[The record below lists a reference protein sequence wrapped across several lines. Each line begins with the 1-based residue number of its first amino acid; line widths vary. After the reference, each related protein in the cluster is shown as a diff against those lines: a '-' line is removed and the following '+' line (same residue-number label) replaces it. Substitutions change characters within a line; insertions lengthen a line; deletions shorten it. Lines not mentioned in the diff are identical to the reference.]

1 MEQKNALNLIR
12 QPDRMTIG
20 FELPL
25 DNDWTPAGEARR
37 IADGRPGG
45 VPDLSAMG
53 ELVRKAD
60 DLGFAAVWVRDV
72 PVFDTVN
79 FGDAGSVHDVFTLL
93 GYLAA
98 ITRRIALGTAAV
110 VLPLRHPMMVA
121 KAAASADVLSG
132 GRLILGV
139 ASGDRPVEYPLLGL
153 DFEARGQDFRTA
165 VDYLRAA
172 WQPGGLPVNDQR
184 APTLDLLPRPLQEKI
199 PLVVAGQ
206 AQQSNEW
213 LASRMDGRFTYPMGV
228 ARTAQVAQT
237 WAEATEGQGAV
248 LSAFFLDLLDDANAP
263 MEPIRLGARGG
274 RNAIIAHFQ
283 ALSAAGVDHVAVNL
297 RQSGRPVAEVMD
309 ELAAEIVPTLVGK
322 AAASTA

>member
-1 MEQKNALNLIR
+1 MEQKNAMTLIR

-25 DNDWTPAGEARR
+25 DNDWSPAGEARR
-37 IADGRPGG
+37 AADGRRFG
-45 VPDLSAMG
+45 VPDLGAMG
-53 ELVRKAD
+53 DLVRKAD
-60 DLGFAAVWVRDV
+60 ALGFAAVWARDV

-110 VLPLRHPMMVA
+110 VLPLRHPLMVA

-172 WQPGGLPVNDQR
+172 WEPGGLPVDGQR
-184 APTLDLLPRPLQEKI
+184 VPTLDLLPRPLQHEI
-199 PLVVAGQ
+199 PMVVAGQ

-213 LASRMDGRFTYPMGV
+213 LASRMDGRFTYPMGA
-228 ARTAQVAQT
+228 ARTAQVAET
-237 WAEATEGQGAV
+237 WAEATAGRGAI
-248 LSAFFLDLLDDANAP
+248 LSAFFLDLLADVNAP

-283 ALSAAGVDHVAVNL
+283 ALAAASVDHVAVNL

-309 ELAAEIVPTLVGK
+309 ELAAEIMPLLVKHG
-322 AAASTA
+322 

>member
-1 MEQKNALNLIR
+1 MEQKNAMSLIR
-12 QPDRMTIG
+12 QPDRMTVG

-25 DNDWTPAGEARR
+25 DNDWSPAGEARR
-37 IADGRPGG
+37 AADGRRFG
-45 VPDLSAMG
+45 VPDLGAMG
-53 ELVRKAD
+53 DLVRKAD
-60 DLGFAAVWVRDV
+60 ALDFAAVWARDV
-72 PVFDTVN
+72 PVFDTIN

-98 ITRRIALGTAAV
+98 ITHRIALGTAAV
-110 VLPLRHPMMVA
+110 VLPLRHPLMVA

-172 WQPGGLPVNDQR
+172 WEPGGLPVDGQR
-184 APTLDLLPRPLQEKI
+184 IPTLDLLPRPLQHGI
-199 PLVVAGQ
+199 PMVVAGQ

-213 LASRMDGRFTYPMGV
+213 LASRMDGRFTYPMGA
-228 ARTAQVAQT
+228 ARTAQVAET
-237 WAEATEGQGAV
+237 WAEATAGRRGAI
-248 LSAFFLDLLDDANAP
+248 LSAFFLDLLADVNAP

-274 RNAIIAHFQ
+274 RNAIIAHF
-283 ALSAAGVDHVAVNL
+283 
-297 RQSGRPVAEVMD
+297 
-309 ELAAEIVPTLVGK
+309 
-322 AAASTA
+322 

>member
-1 MEQKNALNLIR
+1 MEQKNAMTLIR

-25 DNDWTPAGEARR
+25 DNDWSPVGEARR
-37 IADGRPGG
+37 AADGRSWG
-45 VPDLSAMG
+45 VPDLSMMG

-60 DLGFAAVWVRDV
+60 QFGFAAVWVRDV

-98 ITRRIALGTAAV
+98 ITHRIALGTAAV
-110 VLPLRHPMMVA
+110 VLPIRHPLMVA

-153 DFEARGQDFRTA
+153 EFETRGQAFRAA

-172 WQPGGLPVNDQR
+172 WEPGGLPFDGERVP
-184 APTLDLLPRPLQEKI
+184 ALDLLPRPLQRRI
-199 PLVVAGQ
+199 PMVAAGQ

-213 LASRMDGRFTYPMGV
+213 LASHMDGRFTYPMGIEK
-228 ARTAQVAQT
+228 ATRVAQS
-237 WAEATEGQGAV
+237 WNEATEGRGAV
-248 LSAFFLDLLDDANAP
+248 LSAFFLDLLDDVNAP
-263 MEPIRLGARGG
+263 MEPIRLGARTG
-274 RNAIIAHFQ
+274 RNALVTHFQ
-283 ALSAAGVDHVAVNL
+283 ALTAAGVDHIAINL
-297 RQSGRPVAEVMD
+297 RQSGRAPLEVMD
-309 ELAAEIVPTLVGK
+309 ELATEVMPLLKKSA
-322 AAASTA
+322 